1 MTITFTR
8 TETQTAISDMITG
21 VLASTYDFKARHDAI
36 AVGGHSPAI
45 WATLAEQ
52 GVLGI
57 EVSEAVGG
65 IGGTFADT
73 AVVLEALGAALVVEP
88 FVPTAVL
95 GVGLLNELGA
105 PEMAAPLL
113 EQIVA
118 GTLKLAL
125 AHDEASG
132 AKHLTSV
139 KREGEGWRLNGAKT
153 RVLGGDVA
161 DLLLVSALT
170 DQGVSMFMVPAET
183 AGLSRRAYRMYDE
196 HGAAD
201 IAMDVFLPADAL
213 LGELG
218 AASPAIELAL
228 DRGAAAAIHQAIGAM
243 ERLCS
248 MTPDYL
254 KARVQFG
261 KPLASFQVLQ
271 HRMVDMAMALEQA
284 RSMAMLATAALDEA
298 DPVIRACDISA
309 AKIYTGDAARLVG
322 QTAVQ
327 LHGGIAL
334 TDEYP
339 AGHYFKRLT
348 MLARQFGD
356 ELHHLD
362 RYMELAA

>member
-8 TETQTAISDMITG
+8 TETQTAISDMISG
-21 VLASTYDFKARHDAI
+21 VLASNYDFDARRAAI
-36 AVGGHSPAI
+36 AAGGHAPAF

-52 GVLGI
+52 GLLGI
-57 EVSEAVGG
+57 EVGEASGG
-65 IGGTFADT
+65 IGGSFAET

-95 GVGLLNELGA
+95 GVGLLNDLGL
-105 PEMAAPLL
+105 PQSVAPLL
-113 EQIVA
+113 EQIVG
-118 GTLKLAL
+118 GTLTLAL
-125 AHDEASG
+125 AHDEGSG
-132 AKHLTSV
+132 AKITTSAE
-139 KREGEGWRLNGAKT
+139 REGEGWRLRGAKSL
-153 RVLGGDVA
+153 VLGGDVA
-161 DLLLVSALT
+161 DLLIVSAVT
-170 DQGVSMFMVPAET
+170 DSGVSLFLVPAEAT
-183 AGLSRRAYRMYDE
+183 GLQRSACRLYDE

-201 IAMDVFLPADAL
+201 VKIDVILPADAL
-213 LGELG
+213 LGDEG
-218 AASPAIELAL
+218 AAAPAVERAL

-243 ERLCS
+243 ERLCA

-261 KPLASFQVLQ
+261 KPLATFQVLQ
-271 HRMVDMAMALEQA
+271 HRMVEMAMALEQA
-284 RSMAMLATAALDEA
+284 RSMAMLATAALEET
-298 DPVIRACDISA
+298 DPAIRARDISA
-309 AKIYTGDAARLVG
+309 AKLHVGDAARLVG

-356 ELHHLD
+356 ELYHLD
-362 RYMELAA
+362 RYTALAA